1 MNINKITILPVN
13 TYGKPITITRPTIEE
28 AKILIS
34 DKISCKNENIK
45 IPKKLPKI
53 LKDFV
58 NADCWI
64 GSSSK
69 K

>member
-1 MNINKITILPVN
+1 MNINKITILPIS
-13 TYGKPITITRPTIEE
+13 TYGKAITINKPTIEE
-28 AKILIS
+28 AKMLIT
-34 DKISCKNENIK
+34 DKFTHKNENIK

-58 NADCWI
+58 NTDCWI
-64 GSSSK
+64 GSSIK